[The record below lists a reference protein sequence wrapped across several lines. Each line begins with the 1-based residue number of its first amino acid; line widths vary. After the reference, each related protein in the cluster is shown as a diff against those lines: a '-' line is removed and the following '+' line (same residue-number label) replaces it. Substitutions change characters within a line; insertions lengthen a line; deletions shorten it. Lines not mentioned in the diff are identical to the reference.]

1 VTTEAASAAV
11 ATATTVSTT
20 TTVAASAAIS
30 TTAAEAATTT
40 VAASAA
46 ISTAAAEAA
55 TTTAVAATTT
65 LAATAAALATA
76 TAAAATAGASP
87 SPRTGSGAKVCRK
100 VGRNMVVARGNFSS
114 HSLIAS
120 RCAEGDQ
127 GAKKSI
133 FGHRLTAIGRRN
145 FLKSSSETGDFDFH
159 MCSLRKIL

>member
-20 TTVAASAAIS
+20 TAVAASAAIS

-76 TAAAATAGASP
+76 TAAAATAGA